1 VPIVELSSPSL
12 PGPLLR
18 NKKKECVDRAQKQ
31 ALLGRPQFRAIYE
44 HVFKFIHGN
53 MFVPCWREMKQVATL
68 CEGKGVLSVD
78 EKEGLLQLD
87 LRNGK
92 YRQQVKL
99 RVPPDYP
106 ESGVR
111 TEWLFSTFPQDI
123 QYMHRSQTEEIVRR
137 CEAGFAPEDAIHGTK
152 ILNQNKTA
160 ALAASASSSS
170 SSSSISSKSTKPK
183 PSQNAPQAT
192 KVTAE
197 GLKSM
202 KHDVAVLK
210 QMADLRVAT
219 AKTDKRLYVTDAN
232 LEKKEARKDLRRLAR
247 SVAESDKEQQ
257 QQLMAEE
264 EKEMKELMGRKMSD
278 SAQPS
283 VFVAAKY
290 IVNNYVFRL
299 PAEPCQACKK
309 PILPAEPAAAGTS
322 SSGLTS
328 SEREPHRPVRTFC
341 GHWLHWDCL
350 DKWLTEPP
358 FIRQCPVCDRRIW
371 HPDWPEDH
379 KQLEKAWQVKEARL
393 REQQDVF
400 DCF

>member
-1 VPIVELSSPSL
+1 
-12 PGPLLR
+12 
-18 NKKKECVDRAQKQ
+18 
-31 ALLGRPQFRAIYE
+31 
-44 HVFKFIHGN
+44 
-53 MFVPCWREMKQVATL
+53 VATL

-78 EKEGLLQLD
+78 ESEGLLQLD
-87 LRNGK
+87 LKNGK
-92 YRQQVKL
+92 YRQLVKL

-123 QYMHRSQTEEIVRR
+123 QYMYRAQTEEIVRR

-160 ALAASASSSS
+160 ALALSASSSS
-170 SSSSISSKSTKPK
+170 SSSSSKSK
-183 PSQNAPQAT
+183 SSELQPQQT
-192 KVTAE
+192 KVTAQ

-219 AKTDKRLYVTDAN
+219 AKTDKHQYVADAN
-232 LEKKEARKDLRRLAR
+232 LEKKVARKDLRRLAR
-247 SVAESDKEQQ
+247 AEAEADKEQQ

-283 VFVAAKY
+283 VFVVAKY
-290 IVNNYVFRL
+290 IVNDYVFRL
-299 PAEPCQACKK
+299 PAEPCQACKT
-309 PILPAEPAAAGTS
+309 PVLPEEPAAAGAS
-322 SSGLTS
+322 SSGTS
-328 SEREPHRPVRTFC
+328 SDRAPHRPVRTFC

-358 FIRQCPVCDRRIW
+358 FIRQCPACDRRIW

-379 KQLEKAWQVKEARL
+379 KQLEKAWQVKAARL